1 MAREPLRPPR
11 PGGVADGWE
20 ALSDGLAVQRI
31 HLHRAELEDASGKGA
46 AECGLPAQAV
56 PLALL
61 QQPEPTADAATPIV
75 TAAGLLALVTV
86 PQQVGRTT
94 GTSPLAPAARS
105 VAEAV
110 LAGTPQSP
118 VADAVL
124 AVCEAAAWW
133 VGAFAVLR
141 HLGGHHIT
149 IEDDVTDTVPLA
161 TLTGATHAVALG
173 SALRVLRRHLQQ
185 NGDGDPEVRAAYC
198 RAVTEAIVTEAS
210 MPALLESLAEL
221 RLVDLVGN
229 ALPWRGQ
236 FLKYRSGLGAGQVE

>member
-1 MAREPLRPPR
+1 MARELLRPPR
-11 PGGVADGWE
+11 PVGVSDGWE

-31 HLHRAELEDASGKGA
+31 HLHRAELEEASGKGA

-61 QQPEPTADAATPIV
+61 RRPEPPADAATPVV

-86 PQQVGRTT
+86 PQQVGRTS
-94 GTSPLAPAARS
+94 GTSQLAPAASS
-105 VAEAV
+105 VAEALLV
-110 LAGTPQSP
+110 GTPQGA
-118 VADAVL
+118 VADAVR
-124 AVCEAAAWW
+124 AVCAASAWW

-149 IEDDVTDTVPLA
+149 IDDDVTDTVPLA
-161 TLTGATHAVALG
+161 TLTEATRAVALG

-185 NGDGDPEVRAAYC
+185 NGDDDPEVRAAYC
-198 RAVTEAIVTEAS
+198 RAVTEAVVTEAG

-221 RLVDLVGN
+221 RLVDLVSN